1 MYNKYK
7 NLSVV
12 ALCMV
17 FSACSSAQVDRLE
30 WVGKEPPMKEVKD
43 PAEGRQPITWP
54 AATLQKSSGRQSSNS
69 LWGSSSKD
77 YFRDQRA
84 RKVGDILMVAVS
96 IKDKAEIDNKTER
109 SRTSSDSLGAPNL
122 FGLEDLATGF
132 LPGKADTSKLLS
144 MSGNMK
150 NTGEGVIE
158 REEEIITDVAAV
170 VTQVMN
176 NGNMVIYGSQEVRVN
191 HEIRQLTI
199 EGVIRPGDI
208 SPKNTVESKRIAE
221 ARISYGGRGLISD
234 VQQPRVGSQI
244 IDILSPW

>member
-1 MYNKYK
+1 MKNKFII
-7 NLSVV
+7 VCV
-12 ALCMV
+12 MPCMMLG
-17 FSACSSAQVDRLE
+17 ACTGAQVDRMK
-30 WVGKEPPMKEVKD
+30 WVGKEPPMQEMKD
-43 PAEGRQPITWP
+43 PSEGKQPVKWP
-54 AATLQKSSGRQSSNS
+54 LEQMRKSNVKASSNS
-69 LWGSSSKD
+69 LWGNSSKD

-84 RKVGDILMVAVS
+84 RKIGDILMVNVS
-96 IKDKAEIDNKTER
+96 IKDKANFDNKTER
-109 SRTSSDSLGAPNL
+109 SRSSSEGLGAPNL
-122 FGLEDLATGF
+122 FGVEKLATAF

-144 MSGNMK
+144 VSGDMK

-158 REEEIITDVAAV
+158 REEEITTDVSAV

-208 SPKNTVESKRIAE
+208 SPQNTVESKRIAE